1 MLPVP
6 MLEQSSDTHRL
17 QFFERLRTSSGREEW
32 NIKQVKPEV
41 PTARG
46 SGAAAASSS
55 AAAAAS
61 QQPAV
66 PPKEMVIPS
75 LDPIASLNEVIK
87 AETSRKK
94 KYPPSET
101 GNSTRNYDLFIDL
114 IYQMLTYDPKER
126 IKPDQ
131 ALNHPFLTIGDQQPP
146 PQQQQSQQSQSYSQ
160 KR

>member
-1 MLPVP
+1 MP

-32 NIKQVKPEV
+32 CIKQVKPEV
-41 PTARG
+41 AARG
-46 SGAAAASSS
+46 SGAAVTASSTT
-55 AAAAAS
+55 AAA
-61 QQPAV
+61 Q
-66 PPKEMVIPS
+66 PKEIVIPS

-114 IYQMLTYDPKER
+114 IFQMLTYDPKER

-131 ALNHPFLTIGDQQPP
+131 ALNHPFLTIGDQPT
-146 PQQQQSQQSQSYSQ
+146 QQQQSQSYSP